1 MRELNY
7 KTELIIMRSFESKEA
22 DRIYSAF
29 SKERGK
35 LRFIGI
41 GARKLKAK
49 LASGLEPITR
59 AEVFLVNGRLLDRA
73 RGVIIFNQFQ
83 AIKANL
89 EKAIVVKRVL
99 QLLDKMSPEAE
110 ASNEVY
116 EALVDWLFK
125 VEKENLNDNEE
136 RLFLF
141 RLLWRIII
149 WNGIQPDL
157 FNCIYC
163 QNKIDPQVKYQ
174 LALTR
179 GIICVNCLQAGKNQ
193 QASVLIDQNV
203 LKMLRIIP
211 VCSKKN
217 LEKIIVKKENL
228 AVVSVVI
235 KQILSFSLGE
245 KVNF

>member
-41 GARKLKAK
+41 GTRKLKAK

-89 EKAIVVKRVL
+89 EKAIVVKKVL

-125 VEKENLNDNEE
+125 VEKENLNDN
-136 RLFLF
+136 
-141 RLLWRIII
+141 
-149 WNGIQPDL
+149 
-157 FNCIYC
+157 
-163 QNKIDPQVKYQ
+163 
-174 LALTR
+174 
-179 GIICVNCLQAGKNQ
+179 
-193 QASVLIDQNV
+193 
-203 LKMLRIIP
+203 
-211 VCSKKN
+211 
-217 LEKIIVKKENL
+217 
-228 AVVSVVI
+228 
-235 KQILSFSLGE
+235 GE
-245 KVNF
+245 MI